1 MESFGSVP
9 FQETLY
15 EPPYVGPQL
24 SPDEVYAQII
34 KDVDASIASFKE
46 AGVKYSTNGGA
57 NSGRASLAAA
67 LMLKLVLSCIRK
79 IMLNIE
85 TLFGRLGCY
94 SALFREE

>member
-1 MESFGSVP
+1 MCHRLLPTNNPAELKLISQYRGEGHFSCVPIILYMLWRSFGSVP

-46 AGVKYSTNGGA
+46 AGVEVFYKWWS
-57 NSGRASLAAA
+57 
-67 LMLKLVLSCIRK
+67 
-79 IMLNIE
+79 E
-85 TLFGRLGCY
+85 
-94 SALFREE
+94 